1 MKSLFPG
8 VDPYLEDPA
17 FWLDFH
23 TAFITYC
30 RDYINERLPEHYEA
44 RLDERLS
51 VLEPFSEKSSHAI
64 PDVTLL
70 RGGPSGQP
78 LGARPAL
85 AAGGS
90 TAMLEPV
97 AIPLVFEDEVHETYI
112 RILRRPDREL
122 VTVIE
127 LLSPSNK
134 SGDGRGLYL
143 SKRNAL
149 IGHDVNLVE
158 LDLLRPGQ
166 RLPLGRSLPAGD
178 YFALVARADRRP
190 QCDVYAWTLR
200 HPLPTIPIPLRAPDA
215 DIPLNMAELVAITF
229 ERGRYARALKY
240 SENPVGGLA
249 DEDLAW
255 VRDQLSAPRTG

>member
-1 MKSLFPG
+1 MKSPFPG
-8 VDPYLEDPA
+8 MDPYLEDPA
-17 FWLDFH
+17 FWPDFH
-23 TAFITYC
+23 AAFITYC

-44 RLDERLS
+44 RLDERLT
-51 VLEPFSEKSSHAI
+51 VLEPIADHSATVI
-64 PDVTLL
+64 PDVTV
-70 RGGPSGQP
+70 SGT
-78 LGARPAL
+78 GARKPGTLQTAT
-85 AAGGS
+85 AS
-90 TAMLEPV
+90 TATLEPV
-97 AIPLVFEDEVHETYI
+97 TIRLPTVFEDEVRESYI
-112 RILRRPDREL
+112 RIVRRRDREL

-149 IGHDVNLVE
+149 IGQNVNLVE
-158 LDLLRPGQ
+158 LDLLRTGQ

-240 SENPVGGLA
+240 SENPVGSLA